1 MQRGVAASISFG
13 AVGVWLD
20 AVDIVRM
27 PSAAVL
33 GLLWNNVLLLAADS
47 CQMLP
52 R

>member
-13 AVGVWLD
+13 AVGVWLN
-20 AVDIVRM
+20 AVDTVRM

-33 GLLWNNVLLLAADS
+33 GLLWNNIYLFAADS
-47 CQMLP
+47 CQMFP